1 MIKFENVRK
10 IYPDGTEAVK
20 DISFEV
26 TEGEFCILLGPSG
39 CGKTTTMKIVNRLIP
54 ITSGKIYIDGQE
66 NTKIDENELRRGIG
80 YAIQQIGLFPHMTV
94 KENIQTVPILREWPK
109 EKMEKRVK
117 ELMRLVG
124 LDPSIYLDKY
134 PAELS
139 GGQRQRIGV
148 ARCLGADPP
157 ILLMDEPFGAIDPI
171 NRAKLQDEFQ
181 QIQAKIKKTIIF
193 VTHDLNEAIKMG
205 DKIVL
210 MRKGEIVDYNTPAN
224 LLYNPKNDFVRN
236 FVGAD
241 RILKGLQLIRV
252 KEIMDKSPKIVRADE
267 KIATVKKNIEGEK
280 IEYMMVVDDNHTF
293 LGWMGKSD
301 LTNKKAEKVRD
312 IIIPAI
318 TSATPDTPLHEAL
331 SLMLSSVVGNVAIID
346 DYGKLIGVVK
356 FDYIRKILKDV
367 EDSYNKGKKD

>member
-26 TEGEFCILLGPSG
+26 TEGEFCVLLGPSG

>member
-20 DISFEV
+20 NISFEV
-26 TEGEFCILLGPSG
+26 KKGEFCILLGPSG
-39 CGKTTTMKIVNRLIP
+39 CGKTTTMKMVNRLIP
-54 ITSGKIYIDGQE
+54 ISQGKIYIDGQE

-124 LDPSIYLDKY
+124 LDPSIYIDKY

-148 ARCLGADPP
+148 ARCLGVDPP

-193 VTHDLNEAIKMG
+193 VTHDLSEAIKMG

-210 MRKGEIVDYNTPAN
+210 MKDGKIVDYNTPSN
-224 LLYNPKNDFVRN
+224 LLYRPKNEFVRN
-236 FVGAD
+236 FIGAD
-241 RILKGLQLIRV
+241 RLLKGLQLIKV
-252 KEIMDKSPKIVRADE
+252 KEIMDRSPKTVRADE
-267 KIATVKKNIEGEK
+267 KITQAKKYIEGEK
-280 IEYMMVVDDNHTF
+280 IKWLMAVDNNHKF
-293 LGWMGKSD
+293 LGWVDKSN
-301 LTNKKAEKVRD
+301 LNNKNAEKVRD
-312 IIIPAI
+312 VIIPAI
-318 TSATPDTPLHEAL
+318 TSATPNTPLNEAL
-331 SLMLSSVVGNVAIID
+331 SLMLGSAVGNVAIID
-346 DYGKLIGVVK
+346 DFGKLIGVVK
-356 FDYIRKILKDV
+356 FDSIRKILKDAKN
-367 EDSYNKGKKD
+367 SYSKGKKD